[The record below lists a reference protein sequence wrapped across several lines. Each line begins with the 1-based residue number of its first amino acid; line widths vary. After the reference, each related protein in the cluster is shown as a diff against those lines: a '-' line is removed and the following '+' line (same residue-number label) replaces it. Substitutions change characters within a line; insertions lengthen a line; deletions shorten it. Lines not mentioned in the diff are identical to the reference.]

1 MTRTRIFAAALC
13 GALLLSGCSQ
23 FFTSFAS
30 MGIYSVQFEENGGS
44 AVQDR
49 RASLIAAMP
58 VPTLEGQA
66 FAGWYSDA
74 ALTEASKASFP
85 YDPLADVTLY
95 AKWVP
100 ATEGLTYTESGAGYT
115 VWAGSAT
122 GAVIIPAL
130 WKGKPV
136 TAIGA
141 WAFSGIA
148 GLTSVIIPESVAS
161 IGSGAFYPCAALQ
174 NVEMM
179 GTTPPEGADNMFA
192 QCTLLS
198 AISVP
203 AGSVAAYKAADAWD
217 GYAAKIVGNT
227 LSMGSYTVAF
237 NADGGTAV
245 VPKTTSL
252 IAEIP
257 VSSREGK
264 ALEGWYSDAAKTA
277 KVSFPYD
284 PLADIT
290 LYAKWI
296 DASEG
301 LSYAASGSGYSVSN
315 STALGAITIP
325 AYWRG
330 KPVVAIES
338 WAFSDS
344 TLTVS
349 SVTIPSSVTQ
359 IGSSAFLNSPIN
371 TTITLPPNLTY
382 IGQNA
387 FKESHIASITI
398 PSAVT
403 YIGNAAFYSC
413 ASLTAVTVQAATPPE
428 TFANIFLDSGNAIP
442 AGLAITVPAGTKT
455 TYDAAYGWGHY
466 AAKISE

>member
-1 MTRTRIFAAALC
+1 MKRIRALAAALC
-13 GALLLSGCSQ
+13 GALMLSGCSQ

-30 MGIYSVQFEENGGS
+30 MGIYGVQFEENGGS
-44 AVQDR
+44 AVEDR

-58 VPTLEGQA
+58 VPARAGYG

-74 ALTEASKASFP
+74 SLSEDSKVSFP
-85 YDPLADVTLY
+85 YDPLAGVTLY

-100 ATEGLTYTESGAGYT
+100 ATDGLYYTENGANYT

-122 GAVIIPAL
+122 GAVTIPAW

-136 TAIGA
+136 TTVGA

-148 GLTSVIIPESVAS
+148 GLTSVVIPESATS

-174 NVEMM
+174 NIEVKAA
-179 GTTPPEGADNMFA
+179 TPPEGYDNMFQGCGSLA
-192 QCTLLS
+192 

-203 AGSVAAYKAADAWD
+203 ADSLAAYKAADAWD
-217 GYAAKIVGNT
+217 GYAAKIVGDTVSFN
-227 LSMGSYTVAF
+227 LFTVAF
-237 NADGGTAV
+237 DVDGGTTVADV
-245 VPKTTSL
+245 TTSL

-264 ALEGWYSDAAKTA
+264 ALEGWYSDPAKTV

-296 DASEG
+296 DATEG

-315 STALGAITIP
+315 STAQDAVTIP

-338 WAFSDS
+338 WAFSNGDS
-344 TLTVS
+344 ITSVS
-349 SVTIPSSVTQ
+349 IPASVAQ
-359 IGSSAFLNSPIN
+359 IGSSAFADCSGLTSLA
-371 TTITLPPNLTY
+371 LPAGLTS

-387 FKESHIASITI
+387 FKKSALVSITI

-403 YIGNAAFYSC
+403 YIGNAAFYAC
-413 ASLTAVTVQAATPPE
+413 ASLTAVNVQAATPPE
-428 TFANIFLDSGNAIP
+428 TFANIFLDASNTIP
-442 AGLAITVPAGTKT
+442 AGLAITVPTGAKT
-455 TYDAAYGWGHY
+455 AYDAAYGWGHY
-466 AAKISE
+466 AANISE